1 MRGERTERQER
12 RLKGDKEGEREEKA
26 TGPSGHRDPE
36 PGELLVGFWLS
47 VLRLA
52 FALRV
57 GSRESQVTARR
68 ERRAEKYVNQGSW
81 LPESGAI
88 TRLELEATSS
98 WRAN

>member
-1 MRGERTERQER
+1 MGTE
-12 RLKGDKEGEREEKA
+12 
-26 TGPSGHRDPE
+26 T
-36 PGELLVGFWLS
+36 PGRVSSWQAFGVS

-68 ERRAEKYVNQGSW
+68 ERRAEKYVNQASR

-88 TRLELEATSS
+88 TRLEQEATSS
-98 WRAN
+98 WQA